1 MGFHTNHTHHV
12 MIMNKTQHAVLQNRG
27 LNVKT
32 DERKILYSS
41 FRPLYLCT
49 FASDKSCLTEIHRKL
64 QNLRLLPSHYLS
76 LWEKL
81 ISRLFL
87 IYSYSNIVF
96 RQNRRPFLS
105 RRVRTRMVAGPDAGT
120 MPGRG
125 RRDLGRS
132 ERGTPQRMSSDESP

>member
-96 RQNRRPFLS
+96 F
-105 RRVRTRMVAGPDAGT
+105 DKK
-120 MPGRG
+120 PGRC
-125 RRDLGRS
+125 RTFVS
-132 ERGTPQRMSSDESP
+132 QN